1 MNFMKAIVAAG
12 LVAASTSAF
21 AADITGAG
29 ATFPFPI
36 YSKWADA
43 YKKETGN
50 GLNYQSIGS
59 GAGIKQIQAKTVTFG
74 ATDAPLKADQL
85 EKDGLVQWPMVMGAI
100 VPVVNLEGIKP
111 GELVLSGELLGD
123 IYLGKITKWND
134 PAIAKLN
141 PSLKLPTDAITVVR
155 RSDGSGTTFNFT
167 DYLSKSNAD
176 WKTKVGSGTAVEW
189 PVGVGAKGNEGV
201 AGNISQTKNSI
212 GYVEYAYAK
221 QNKLTYTALINKT
234 GKTVQPTVA
243 AFQAAA
249 SNADWAKAPGYYVIL
264 TDQPGEASWPI
275 TAATFILMHKDATD
289 KAASQEAIKFFK
301 FAFAKGDKMAEELD
315 YIPMPDSVVKLIEK
329 TWSAE
334 IKS

>member
-1 MNFMKAIVAAG
+1 MNFLKTIVAAG
-12 LVAASTSAF
+12 LVAASTSAM

-59 GAGIKQIQAKTVTFG
+59 GGGIKQIQAKTVTFG
-74 ATDAPLKADQL
+74 ATDMPLKVEQL
-85 EKDGLVQWPMVMGAI
+85 DKDGLVQWPMVMGAI
-100 VPVVNLEGIKP
+100 VPVVNLEGVKA
-111 GELVLSGELLGD
+111 GEMVFDGETLAN

-134 PAIAKLN
+134 PAIAELN
-141 PSLKLPTDAITVVR
+141 PKLKLPSDAITVVR

-167 DYLSKSNAD
+167 DYLSKVSAD

-189 PVGVGAKGNEGV
+189 PTGVGAKGNEGV
-201 AGNISQTKNSI
+201 SGNIGQTKNSI

-221 QNKLTYTALINKT
+221 QNKLTYTAMVNKA
-234 GKTVQPTVA
+234 GKTVQPTVE

-264 TDQPGEASWPI
+264 TDQPGEKSWPV
-275 TAATFILMHKDATD
+275 TASTFILMHKDATD

-301 FAFAKGDKMAEELD
+301 WSFQKGGKMAEELD
-315 YIPMPDSVVKLIEK
+315 YIPMPESVVKLIEK
-329 TWSAE
+329 TWSAD

>member
-1 MNFMKAIVAAG
+1 MNFLKTIVAAG

-43 YKKETGN
+43 YKKDTGN

-74 ATDAPLKADQL
+74 ATDAPLKAEQL
-85 EKDGLVQWPMVMGAI
+85 DKDGLAQWPMVMGAI

-111 GELVLSGELLGD
+111 GELVLSGALLGD
-123 IYLGKITKWND
+123 IYLGKITKWDD

-141 PSLKLPTDAITVVR
+141 PKLKLPTDAITVVR
-155 RSDGSGTTFNFT
+155 RSDGSGTSFNFT
-167 DYLSKSNAD
+167 NYLSKTNPE
-176 WKTKVGSGTAVEW
+176 WKSKVGEGTAVEW
-189 PVGVGAKGNEGV
+189 PTGVGAKGNEGV
-201 AGNISQTKNSI
+201 AGNVSQTKNAI

-221 QNKLTYTALINKT
+221 QNKLTYAALVNSA
-234 GKTVQPTVA
+234 GKTVQPTIES
-243 AFQAAA
+243 FQAAA

-264 TDQPGEASWPI
+264 TDQPGEKSWPI
-275 TAATFILMHKDATD
+275 TAATFILMYKEPVD
-289 KAASQEAIKFFK
+289 KAASAEAIKFFK
-301 FAFAKGDKMAEELD
+301 FAFAKGAKAAEELD
-315 YIPMPDSVVKLIEK
+315 YIPMPDSVVKMIEK
-329 TWSAE
+329 TWSAD